1 MRDIDEMFK
10 DILGKKEQE
19 INLFDNDNSW
29 LVSLLILMLISMPN
43 NNDQPIINI
52 FLGDE

>member
-1 MRDIDEMFK
+1 MKDIDEMFK

-29 LVSLLILMLISMPN
+29 LVSLLILMLISMQN
-43 NNDQPIINI
+43 TKDQPIINI
-52 FLGDE
+52 YLGDE

>member
-1 MRDIDEMFK
+1 MKDIDEMFK

-43 NNDQPIINI
+43 TKDQPIINI
-52 FLGDE
+52 YLGDE